1 MENFCSNCGKKIN
14 ENADV
19 CLNCGKLISKT
30 QKNVKKGTKD
40 NSWKGFC
47 TFIGI
52 TLLIIQI
59 IAILFNTQNCRINSY
74 EDTCNLAYVLGFNE
88 DILYGIGKNILLIL
102 SIIFL
107 YLEDKKINNTI
118 RIIFLTIIII
128 TILIICGY

>member
-1 MENFCSNCGKKIN
+1 MWKKIY

-19 CLNCGKLISKT
+19 CLNCGKLIN
-30 QKNVKKGTKD
+30 KNEKNTIKNEKD

-52 TLLIIQI
+52 ASLIIQI
-59 IAILFNTQNCRINSY
+59 VAILFNTYNCRINSY
-74 EDTCNLAYVLGFNE
+74 ESTCTLRHVLGFDEN
-88 DILYGIGKNILLIL
+88 ILYGIGKNTFLIL

-107 YLEDKKINNTI
+107 YLENKRMNNTI